1 MAASILSASNAQIS
15 SLKLTRKIRF
25 CMRFPPHYKQTGI
38 KPKARQHA
46 GIMPSKKSNKA
57 LIVCS
62 SQSSLVNKNEHAV
75 STVEEGGKQGSISA
89 PVSQLIPN
97 SDEVKFLLTEIC
109 DTTSIAEFELKL
121 NGFHLHVTRALSGA
135 AEPIAASSP
144 PPSASISEN
153 VTAEAPSLNQPV
165 STTSLDIYKSGPLAG
180 KSTTL
185 LERAA
190 DEGLVI
196 IQSPKVG
203 FFQRSRTIKGKRA
216 PPACKEK
223 QVVKEGQVICYI
235 EQLGCEFPVETN
247 VPGEV
252 IKILREEGE
261 PVGYGDAVIAILPS
275 FRGVLI

>member
-1 MAASILSASNAQIS
+1 MPFRL
-15 SLKLTRKIRF
+15 
-25 CMRFPPHYKQTGI
+25 HYKQTGI
-38 KPKARQHA
+38 KPKAWQHA
-46 GIMPSKKSNKA
+46 GIMPSKKSNKS
-57 LIVCS
+57 LLVCS
-62 SQSSLVNKNEHAV
+62 SQSSLVNRNEPVV

-97 SDEVKFLLTEIC
+97 SDEVKFLLMEIC

-121 NGFHLHVTRALSGA
+121 NGFHLHVTRAGA

-153 VTAEAPSLNQPV
+153 ITAEAPSLDRPV
-165 STTSLDIYKSGPLAG
+165 STTSLAIYKSGPLAG
-180 KSTTL
+180 KSNTL
-185 LERAA
+185 LKRAA

-203 FFQRSRTIKGKRA
+203 FFQRSRTIKKKRA

-235 EQLGCEFPVETN
+235 EQLGCEFPVETD

-252 IKILREEGE
+252 IRILREDGE
-261 PVGYGDAVIAILPS
+261 PVAYGDALIAILPS
-275 FRGVLI
+275 FPGILT